1 MSDPP
6 ARIGEKKGKKVNAT
20 KYQGI
25 PPRQT
30 PAQRAERIL
39 RATLGPTAYAE
50 HRAER
55 ESYYRDLIRK
65 TKESK

>member
-1 MSDPP
+1 MN
-6 ARIGEKKGKKVNAT
+6 ARP
-20 KYQGI
+20 YQGI

-30 PAQRAERIL
+30 ASQRAERIL

-50 HRAER
+50 HKAER

>member
-1 MSDPP
+1 M
-6 ARIGEKKGKKVNAT
+6 NAT

-30 PAQRAERIL
+30 AAMREDRIL

-55 ESYYRDLIRK
+55 ENYYKDLIRK
-65 TKESK
+65 AKSIKQA

>member
-1 MSDPP
+1 M
-6 ARIGEKKGKKVNAT
+6 NAS

-25 PPRQT
+25 APSQT
-30 PAQRAERIL
+30 LAQREDRIL

-55 ESYYRDLIRK
+55 ENHYRDLIRK
-65 TKESK
+65 AKSIKQA

>member
-1 MSDPP
+1 M
-6 ARIGEKKGKKVNAT
+6 NAS

-65 TKESK
+65 ARAQKAL